1 MRADL
6 LERAVTEDLN
16 ETLAP
21 VVYAAYSLE
30 PISNLKLTEIALDIN
45 KKLGYQLFEDLAY
58 NRLMLDFQRV
68 AKAIQVNA
76 LGDMKG
82 GANENI
88 LGH

>member
-16 ETLAP
+16 ETLTP
-21 VVYAAYSLE
+21 IVYAAYSLE

-68 AKAIQVNA
+68 AKAVQVNA